1 MRCISTVLLG
11 LAACARPGSS
21 ADPRTPETAPVP
33 IEPEAK
39 PDAPDMDVDAIAK
52 SAQLD
57 IPASAPTGPAVRLPA
72 FQRKVG
78 DSRRVHY
85 ATGGTAN
92 TEHDHYEATL
102 TVKAMTGPVVTEMD
116 YDVFYGSMSAFAGR
130 SSLDGGY
137 TVRTTAGKDGPTFA
151 YYNRAGDKLD
161 GIAAEEL
168 GALAGPFVG
177 RVHPVHALL
186 PTLSLR
192 VGEVVKLDDAHK
204 KLLVGEDVPADVYVL
219 RAPDRKGRF
228 VAELRISLTTKDD
241 TRRSRGI
248 YELDPKSGEL
258 LRSVEISE
266 QPYSK
271 SDVTRFVTINDFEP
285 AK

>member
-1 MRCISTVLLG
+1 MLAVLLG

-21 ADPRTPETAPVP
+21 HDPRVPEASSAPV
-33 IEPEAK
+33 EPDVK

-52 SAQLD
+52 APDLD
-57 IPASAPTGPAVRLPA
+57 IPASAPTGAGVRLPA
-72 FQRKVG
+72 YQRKVG
-78 DSRRVHY
+78 DSRRIHY

-92 TEHDHYEATL
+92 TEHDRYEAVM
-102 TVKAMTGPVVTEMD
+102 TVKAMTGSTVTEMD
-116 YDVFYGSMSAFAGR
+116 YDVSYGSMSSFMGR

-137 TVRTTAGKDGPTFA
+137 TVRATAGKDGRA
-151 YYNRAGDKLD
+151 YYNKAGDKLD

-168 GALAGPFVG
+168 GALTGPFVG
-177 RVHPVHALL
+177 AMHPILALV
-186 PTLSLR
+186 PTVTLR
-192 VGEVVKLDDAHK
+192 VGEVIKLEDAQK
-204 KLLVGEDVPADVYVL
+204 KLLIGEDVPADVYLL

-228 VAELRISLTTKDD
+228 VAELRISLKTKDD
-241 TRRSRGI
+241 VRRSRGI

-271 SDVTRFVTINDFEP
+271 TDVTRFVTINDLEP